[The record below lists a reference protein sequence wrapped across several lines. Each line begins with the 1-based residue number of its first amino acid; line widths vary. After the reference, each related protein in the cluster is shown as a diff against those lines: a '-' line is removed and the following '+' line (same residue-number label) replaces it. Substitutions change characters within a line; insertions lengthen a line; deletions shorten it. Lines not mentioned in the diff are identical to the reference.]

1 MLKYPSHPLRTFQA
15 NAEVEYAFSVKPATI
30 GPQPTTIKVD
40 VIGSFEG
47 GDPTMVTTVSVCVL
61 DQNQIPLASENEYQ
75 NNFNP
80 LPGSPFVSS
89 PFTLTVDVI
98 PGAVYQVVAEASGGG
113 CISIVTK
120 GICSTPASRY
130 SGTYTSTI
138 DPYVTVDPS
147 MAGDYDLTLG
157 SSLAPPVS
165 GAVPEAATWGMMLT
179 GFAGLG
185 FVGYWRKQKGGAPTL
200 AV

>member
-1 MLKYPSHPLRTFQA
+1 VAAEAFISNIITGVVTKTEPTLETPVELADSESIAIASADFSNGIPSIADPYAEISITPTLPKGVASVTFQA
-15 NAEVEYAFSVKPATI
+15 NADVEYAFSVKQATI

-47 GDPTMVTTVSVCVL
+47 GGPTMVTTASVSVL

-80 LPGSPFVSS
+80 VPGSPFVSS

-113 CISIVTK
+113 CISIVTE
-120 GICSTPASRY
+120 GI
-130 SGTYTSTI
+130 
-138 DPYVTVDPS
+138 
-147 MAGDYDLTLG
+147 
-157 SSLAPPVS
+157 
-165 GAVPEAATWGMMLT
+165 
-179 GFAGLG
+179 
-185 FVGYWRKQKGGAPTL
+185 
-200 AV
+200 

>member
-80 LPGSPFVSS
+80 LPGSPFVSR

-113 CISIVTK
+113 CISIVT
-120 GICSTPASRY
+120 
-130 SGTYTSTI
+130 
-138 DPYVTVDPS
+138 
-147 MAGDYDLTLG
+147 
-157 SSLAPPVS
+157 
-165 GAVPEAATWGMMLT
+165 
-179 GFAGLG
+179 
-185 FVGYWRKQKGGAPTL
+185 
-200 AV
+200 

>member
-61 DQNQIPLASENEYQ
+61 DQNQIP
-75 NNFNP
+75 
-80 LPGSPFVSS
+80 GSPFVSS

-113 CISIVTK
+113 CISIVTE
-120 GICSTPASRY
+120 GICCTPASRY

-157 SSLAPPVS
+157 SSLAPRCRAQCPKPQP
-165 GAVPEAATWGMMLT
+165 GE
-179 GFAGLG
+179 
-185 FVGYWRKQKGGAPTL
+185 
-200 AV
+200 